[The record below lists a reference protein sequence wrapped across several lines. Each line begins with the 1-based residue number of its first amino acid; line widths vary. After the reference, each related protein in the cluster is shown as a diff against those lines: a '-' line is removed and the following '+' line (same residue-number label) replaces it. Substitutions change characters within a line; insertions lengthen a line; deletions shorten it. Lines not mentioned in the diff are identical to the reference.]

1 MLLNVVL
8 GNMILVRGGNE
19 MRDIICQRCGQLLNP
34 QEVFCPTCGLK
45 TKRTQN
51 VWRPLWMCILCII
64 TMLFTKAS
72 NNFARVRA
80 WLWEWEYKS
89 AASTSF
95 KINFDYPDGIK
106 LFFAITILLL
116 LIAVIMFAVER
127 YFYSMLFVVLYGICF
142 VIGDYYQ
149 VQIHGFSYDDRLLC
163 DIQEIYNGYLRWAC
177 DGLTDTIIIT
187 NILGTLVHILCVGM
201 LLFSIGICTIDTT
214 NPKKKYMTRVFDVL
228 AAATTLFAVIVTV
241 RDIVCKF

>member
-1 MLLNVVL
+1 
-8 GNMILVRGGNE
+8 
-19 MRDIICQRCGQLLNP
+19 MRYIICQRCGQLLNP
-34 QEVFCPTCGLK
+34 QEVFCPTCGFK

-64 TMLFTKAS
+64 TMLFTKAT
-72 NNFARVRA
+72 NKIERVRA
-80 WLWEWEYKS
+80 WLWEWGYKS
-89 AASTSF
+89 AASTRKSF

-149 VQIHGFSYDDRLLC
+149 LQIHVLFYDDRLLY
-163 DIQEIYNGYLRWAC
+163 DIYNGYLRWAWAC
-177 DGLTDTIIIT
+177 ADLTGTIIIT

>member
-1 MLLNVVL
+1 
-8 GNMILVRGGNE
+8 
-19 MRDIICQRCGQLLNP
+19 MRYIICQRCGQLLNP

-64 TMLFTKAS
+64 TMLFTKAT
-72 NNFARVRA
+72 NKIERVRA
-80 WLWEWEYKS
+80 WLWEWGYKS
-89 AASTSF
+89 AASTRKSF

-149 VQIHGFSYDDRLLC
+149 LQIHVLFYDDRLLY
-163 DIQEIYNGYLRWAC
+163 DIYNGYLRWEWAC
-177 DGLTDTIIIT
+177 ADLTGTIIIT

>member
-1 MLLNVVL
+1 
-8 GNMILVRGGNE
+8 
-19 MRDIICQRCGQLLNP
+19 MRYIICQRCGQLLNP

-64 TMLFTKAS
+64 TMLFTMPS
-72 NNFARVRA
+72 ETSRA
-80 WLWEWEYKS
+80 WMWKPKGYDLISGQPGE
-89 AASTSF
+89 
-95 KINFDYPDGIK
+95 INFDYPNGIK

>member
-1 MLLNVVL
+1 
-8 GNMILVRGGNE
+8 
-19 MRDIICQRCGQLLNP
+19 MRYIICQRCGQLLNP

-64 TMLFTKAS
+64 TMLFTKAT
-72 NNFARVRA
+72 NNIEQVRA
-80 WLWEWEYKS
+80 WLWEWGYKS
-89 AASTSF
+89 AASTRKSF

-149 VQIHGFSYDDRLLC
+149 PQIHVLFYDDRLLY
-163 DIQEIYNGYLRWAC
+163 DIYNGYLRWAWWAC
-177 DGLTDTIIIT
+177 ADLTGTIIIT
-187 NILGTLVHILCVGM
+187 NILGTFVHILCVGM

>member
-1 MLLNVVL
+1 
-8 GNMILVRGGNE
+8 
-19 MRDIICQRCGQLLNP
+19 MRYIICQRCGQLLNP

-127 YFYSMLFVVLYGICF
+127 
-142 VIGDYYQ
+142 
-149 VQIHGFSYDDRLLC
+149 
-163 DIQEIYNGYLRWAC
+163 
-177 DGLTDTIIIT
+177 
-187 NILGTLVHILCVGM
+187 
-201 LLFSIGICTIDTT
+201 
-214 NPKKKYMTRVFDVL
+214 
-228 AAATTLFAVIVTV
+228 
-241 RDIVCKF
+241 

>member
-1 MLLNVVL
+1 
-8 GNMILVRGGNE
+8 
-19 MRDIICQRCGQLLNP
+19 MRYIICQRCGQLLNP

-72 NNFARVRA
+72 NKFARVRA
-80 WLWEWEYKS
+80 WLWEWGYKN
-89 AASTSF
+89 AASTRKSF

-149 VQIHGFSYDDRLLC
+149 VQIHGFFYDDWLL
-163 DIQEIYNGYLRWAC
+163 DIQEIYNGYLRLAC
-177 DGLTDTIIIT
+177 DDLTDTIIIT

>member
-1 MLLNVVL
+1 
-8 GNMILVRGGNE
+8 
-19 MRDIICQRCGQLLNP
+19 MRYIICQRCGQLLNP

-64 TMLFTKAS
+64 TMLFTKAT
-72 NNFARVRA
+72 NKIERVRA
-80 WLWEWEYKS
+80 WLWEWGYKN
-89 AASTSF
+89 AASTKESF
-95 KINFDYPDGIK
+95 KVNFDYPDGIK
-106 LFFAITILLL
+106 LFFAVTILLL
-116 LIAVIMFAVER
+116 LIAVVMFAVER
-127 YFYSMLFVVLYGICF
+127 YFYSMLFVMLYGICF

-149 VQIHGFSYDDRLLC
+149 IEGLWNNIRD
-163 DIQEIYNGYLRWAC
+163 IYNGYWMWIY
-177 DGLTDTIIIT
+177 DVVFDTITIT
-187 NILGTLVHILCVGM
+187 DILGTLVHILCVGM

>member
-1 MLLNVVL
+1 
-8 GNMILVRGGNE
+8 
-19 MRDIICQRCGQLLNP
+19 MRYIICQRCGQLLNP

-64 TMLFTKAS
+64 TMLFTKAT
-72 NNFARVRA
+72 NKIERVRA
-80 WLWEWEYKS
+80 WLWEWGYKS
-89 AASTSF
+89 AASTRKSF

-149 VQIHGFSYDDRLLC
+149 LQIHVLFYDDRLLY
-163 DIQEIYNGYLRWAC
+163 DIYNGYLRWAWAC
-177 DGLTDTIIIT
+177 ADLTGTIIRT

>member
-1 MLLNVVL
+1 MNVVL

-19 MRDIICQRCGQLLNP
+19 MRYIICQRCGQLLNP

-95 KINFDYPDGIK
+95 KINFDYPDGIIDSGHYVCSGTIF
-106 LFFAITILLL
+106 LFNAVCCAIWN
-116 LIAVIMFAVER
+116 
-127 YFYSMLFVVLYGICF
+127 LFC
-142 VIGDYYQ
+142 
-149 VQIHGFSYDDRLLC
+149 
-163 DIQEIYNGYLRWAC
+163 NW
-177 DGLTDTIIIT
+177 
-187 NILGTLVHILCVGM
+187 
-201 LLFSIGICTIDTT
+201 
-214 NPKKKYMTRVFDVL
+214 
-228 AAATTLFAVIVTV
+228 
-241 RDIVCKF
+241 

>member
-1 MLLNVVL
+1 
-8 GNMILVRGGNE
+8 
-19 MRDIICQRCGQLLNP
+19 MRYIICQRCGQLLNP

-64 TMLFTKAS
+64 TMLFTKATNKS
-72 NNFARVRA
+72 ERVRA
-80 WLWEWEYKS
+80 WLWEWGYKS
-89 AASTSF
+89 AASTRKSF

-149 VQIHGFSYDDRLLC
+149 LQIHVLFYDDRLLY
-163 DIQEIYNGYLRWAC
+163 DIYNGYLSWAWAC
-177 DGLTDTIIIT
+177 HGLTGTIIIT